1 MELNFENEQEG
12 EDENTEKHMKIP
24 NSDQVFKEQVKLEQ
38 IQILKNSIKNNK
50 ILIIFLIIFCTLF
63 TAYQLLQDYR
73 ISNFQK
79 EIFELKEQIEELQIS
94 LKNQKN
100 KKIKND
106 ESNNNKQINIVN
118 NIEEKPQKNNNIINF
133 SAETIVLKDKF
144 EKEIKYLQDCML
156 ETNIKDFP
164 KISNPKISLI
174 IPLYKKESFIHR
186 FIQSIQKQEINELEM
201 IFIQDFSFSNKISKI
216 EEISQIDKRITI
228 LKNNETDTLLNSYIK
243 GIKKAK
249 SEYILFLE
257 EDSVLLH
264 NLKDIYDKIIK
275 DNKDINEFSYIKGT
289 PYGITFDEKINNSEK
304 SKQEILESY
313 YDFNFINEN
322 PLMNKIFKT
331 KILQNAIKNI
341 NQNYLEEKFEL
352 HVDSLIYISIC
363 STANSYKSFGDLYI
377 SFNLKKTLPKEDIF
391 LEKMFNSSIILA
403 NFIYELKQH
412 NIDIFNKRCLLIYNL
427 INWPLSYNRKLK
439 IDFHKTNDAINKY
452 MTNKFISEENI
463 RKLKLLNRKII
474 DRMKNK

>member
-1 MELNFENEQEG
+1 MELNFEDEQEG
-12 EDENTEKHMKIP
+12 DNTEKHMKIP

-38 IQILKNSIKNNK
+38 IQILKNSIKSNK

-79 EIFELKEQIEELQIS
+79 EIFQLKEQIEELQININNQIIKKT
-94 LKNQKN
+94 KNN
-100 KKIKND
+100 EI
-106 ESNNNKQINIVN
+106 NNNKQINTIS
-118 NIEEKPQKNNNIINF
+118 NIEEKTPRNNIINF

-144 EKEIKYLQDCML
+144 ENEIKYLQDCML
-156 ETNIKDFP
+156 ETHIKTFQ

-174 IPLYKKESFIHR
+174 IPLYKKESFISR
-186 FIQSIQKQEINELEM
+186 FIHSIQKQEIDEFEI
-201 IFIQDFSFSNKISKI
+201 IFVQDFSLSYKNSKI
-216 EEISQIDKRITI
+216 EELSKIDKRITI
-228 LKNNETDTLLNSYIK
+228 LKNNETTTLLNSYIR
-243 GIKKAK
+243 GIEQAK

-264 NLKDIYDKIIK
+264 NFKDIYEKIKK
-275 DNKDINEFSYIKGT
+275 DNKDINEFSCIKGT
-289 PYGITFDEKINNSEK
+289 SYGITFDEKVNNSEK

-331 KILQNAIKNI
+331 KVLQNAIKNI
-341 NQNYLEEKFEL
+341 NQNYLEEEFDL

-363 STANSYKSFGDLYI
+363 SIANSYKSFGDLYI
-377 SFNLKKTLPKEDIF
+377 AFNLKKTLPKEDKF
-391 LEKMFNSSIILA
+391 LEQMFNSSIILA
-403 NFIYELKQH
+403 DFIYELKQY
-412 NIDIFNKRCLLIYNL
+412 NMDIFNKRCLLVYNL

-439 IDFHKTNDAINKY
+439 INFHKTSDVINKY

-463 RKLKLLNRKII
+463 RKLKLVNRKII